1 MEPPKLGIT
10 ISDYLFYPGEG
21 SENCINNTKELFG
34 WEISEDNIEDDVEI
48 VASPRDTRDTRGTP
62 PGSQP
67 QLRPAPPRPMP
78 LVAAVAG
85 LGMATIAMGLA
96 QFNLGSREDSE
107 Q

>member
-34 WEISEDNIEDDVEI
+34 WEISGDNIEDDVEI
-48 VASPRDTRDTRGTP
+48 VASPRDTRGTP